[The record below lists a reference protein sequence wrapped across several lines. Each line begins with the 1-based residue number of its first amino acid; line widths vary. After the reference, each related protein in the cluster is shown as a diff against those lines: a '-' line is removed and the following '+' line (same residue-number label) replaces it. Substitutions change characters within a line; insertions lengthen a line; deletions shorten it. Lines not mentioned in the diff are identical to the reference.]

1 MNIKSLINTFVN
13 LYPVWIIGSSFIG
26 FFFPPVFKWFS
37 GSYMTWALALV
48 MLGMGL
54 TLSIDNFR
62 HILTIPGAVITGA
75 VIQYTVMPMA
85 ALLVGKI
92 IGLETSLAVGL
103 ILVGCCPGGTASNVI
118 TYLARANLALSIIMT
133 TVSTLLAIVVTPL
146 LTKAL
151 AGALVPVDA
160 LGIFL
165 TTIKVILVP
174 VSVGVFFNYKF
185 SKVAEKIAT
194 IGPMTSVLAIVFI
207 AGGIVAQSAEIVATY
222 VKSLFLGA
230 ALLHI
235 IGFVLGYYI
244 TRVLK
249 FKIKEAR
256 TVSIEAGMQNGGLA
270 AVLAKANFPLQP
282 LVAVPAVF
290 SSVIQTLIGGILAAY
305 WQRKAT
311 KE

>member
-1 MNIKSLINTFVN
+1 
-13 LYPVWIIGSSFIG
+13 
-26 FFFPPVFKWFS
+26 
-37 GSYMTWALALV
+37 MTWALAIV

-92 IGLETSLAVGL
+92 LGLETSLAVGL

-118 TYLARANLALSIIMT
+118 TYLARANHALSIIMT
-133 TVSTLLAIVVTPL
+133 TVSTLLAIVFTPL

-151 AGALVPVDA
+151 AGELVPVDA

-165 TTIKVILVP
+165 TTIKVILIP
-174 VSVGVFFNYKF
+174 VAIGVYCNYKF

-194 IGPMTSVLAIVFI
+194 VGPMTSVLAIVFI

-235 IGFVLGYYI
+235 IGFILGYYL

-249 FKIKEAR
+249 YKIKEAR

-305 WQRKAT
+305 WQRKTT